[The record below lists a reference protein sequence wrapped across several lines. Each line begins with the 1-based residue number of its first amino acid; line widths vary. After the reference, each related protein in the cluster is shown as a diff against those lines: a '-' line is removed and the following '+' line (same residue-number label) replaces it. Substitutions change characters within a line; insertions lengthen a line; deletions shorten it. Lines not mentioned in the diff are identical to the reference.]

1 MIAKISKGGSF
12 GGAVDYVLDK
22 GKDAE
27 LLAGLGVRMK
37 DRDSIVRSFRM
48 QAALNPHLS
57 KPVGHI
63 VLAFSAQDAARLDNR
78 RMVGIAAEYL
88 SGMGIRNTQFIIAR
102 HRDREHPH
110 LHILFNRVDND
121 GRTVSDRN
129 DRYRSERLCKELTVR
144 HGLYFASG
152 KENVKEHRLR
162 EPDKTKYEIFH
173 ALRDAVPRCRDWP
186 ELTAALR
193 HEGIATEFRMRGGTS
208 DVQGVVFARNGYPF
222 NGSKIDRQFSFSKID
237 HALSLNRRQ
246 ALSANERGSVSNPV
260 ASFSHLLEDLLQP
273 VYDADEERRLQERLR
288 KRENNTD
295 FNRQYLLF
303 MDTNTIIELF
313 EELRKQLT
321 SLSRRIDDRNI
332 SAPAPVTTDDKIAR
346 LLETAQFTRT
356 NVERVRME
364 LADRITTIGK
374 ETENHTEKIIAA
386 VAHPAQPAAQRH
398 IHVIDFNTS
407 WALLYM
413 AISFIVILCGGIH
426 ITKLYDRIA
435 NLRDTELK
443 YRYVQM
449 MGDIDEQKLRNLN
462 ALFYDSERRADRRSL
477 RATS

>member
-144 HGLYFASG
+144 HGLY
-152 KENVKEHRLR
+152 L
-162 EPDKTKYEIFH
+162 
-173 ALRDAVPRCRDWP
+173 
-186 ELTAALR
+186 
-193 HEGIATEFRMRGGTS
+193 
-208 DVQGVVFARNGYPF
+208 QGVVFARNGYPF

-288 KRENNTD
+288 KK
-295 FNRQYLLF
+295 
-303 MDTNTIIELF
+303 
-313 EELRKQLT
+313 RKQH
-321 SLSRRIDDRNI
+321 
-332 SAPAPVTTDDKIAR
+332 R
-346 LLETAQFTRT
+346 L
-356 NVERVRME
+356 
-364 LADRITTIGK
+364 
-374 ETENHTEKIIAA
+374 
-386 VAHPAQPAAQRH
+386 
-398 IHVIDFNTS
+398 
-407 WALLYM
+407 
-413 AISFIVILCGGIH
+413 
-426 ITKLYDRIA
+426 
-435 NLRDTELK
+435 
-443 YRYVQM
+443 
-449 MGDIDEQKLRNLN
+449 
-462 ALFYDSERRADRRSL
+462 
-477 RATS
+477 

>member
-162 EPDKTKYEIFH
+162 EPDKTKSLKSRKRQGTT
-173 ALRDAVPRCRDWP
+173 ALFKCSFFAQICITPRISR
-186 ELTAALR
+186 R
-193 HEGIATEFRMRGGTS
+193 SGATFFWEYT
-208 DVQGVVFARNGYPF
+208 
-222 NGSKIDRQFSFSKID
+222 
-237 HALSLNRRQ
+237 
-246 ALSANERGSVSNPV
+246 
-260 ASFSHLLEDLLQP
+260 LLQC
-273 VYDADEERRLQERLR
+273 L
-288 KRENNTD
+288 
-295 FNRQYLLF
+295 
-303 MDTNTIIELF
+303 
-313 EELRKQLT
+313 
-321 SLSRRIDDRNI
+321 
-332 SAPAPVTTDDKIAR
+332 
-346 LLETAQFTRT
+346 
-356 NVERVRME
+356 
-364 LADRITTIGK
+364 
-374 ETENHTEKIIAA
+374 
-386 VAHPAQPAAQRH
+386 
-398 IHVIDFNTS
+398 
-407 WALLYM
+407 
-413 AISFIVILCGGIH
+413 
-426 ITKLYDRIA
+426 
-435 NLRDTELK
+435 
-443 YRYVQM
+443 
-449 MGDIDEQKLRNLN
+449 
-462 ALFYDSERRADRRSL
+462 
-477 RATS
+477 

>member
-57 KPVGHI
+57 KPVGAHRPR
-63 VLAFSAQDAARLDNR
+63 LFGTGRRTARQR

-193 HEGIATEFRMRGGTS
+193 HEGIATEFRMRGRAHPTYKASSSPGTATRS
-208 DVQGVVFARNGYPF
+208 TVRKST
-222 NGSKIDRQFSFSKID
+222 GS
-237 HALSLNRRQ
+237 
-246 ALSANERGSVSNPV
+246 SVSPK
-260 ASFSHLLEDLLQP
+260 STM
-273 VYDADEERRLQERLR
+273 R
-288 KRENNTD
+288 
-295 FNRQYLLF
+295 
-303 MDTNTIIELF
+303 
-313 EELRKQLT
+313 
-321 SLSRRIDDRNI
+321 
-332 SAPAPVTTDDKIAR
+332 
-346 LLETAQFTRT
+346 
-356 NVERVRME
+356 
-364 LADRITTIGK
+364 
-374 ETENHTEKIIAA
+374 
-386 VAHPAQPAAQRH
+386 
-398 IHVIDFNTS
+398 
-407 WALLYM
+407 
-413 AISFIVILCGGIH
+413 
-426 ITKLYDRIA
+426 
-435 NLRDTELK
+435 
-443 YRYVQM
+443 
-449 MGDIDEQKLRNLN
+449 
-462 ALFYDSERRADRRSL
+462 
-477 RATS
+477 